1 MNKDKYV
8 FAQLVEF
15 LDNFKFR
22 RIVAKYASDM
32 YVKLFSCWNQLLVMM
47 FGQLSSRESLRDLI
61 VAMEAHSRKLY
72 HLGMG
77 RSVTR
82 SNLAKAN
89 ENRDYRIFEEFAYH
103 MIDQARRRRKFDIFR
118 LGGTVYAFDST
129 TIDLCLSVFWW
140 AKFRRAKGGIKMHT
154 LYDVEAQIPVF
165 VHITTAATHDTKAMP
180 AIPYEPG
187 AYYIFDRGYNDFGS
201 LYRIHLLDARFV
213 LRAKRNLKARPLM
226 WKRRLP
232 TGVKS
237 DAVVEFVIYKSSKD
251 YPEKLRR
258 VVWVDSETKTE
269 YVFLTNDLESPAPT
283 IAALYRNRWSIEL
296 FDFIALFLAA
306 AKRTSSFC
314 SPCLSKKFFKWIK
327 QHLKIK
333 RFWGTT
339 ENAVRIQIY
348 CAIITYCLITIVH
361 HDLRLERSVYETL
374 QILGISLTD
383 KTPIRDLFDKSNLN
397 YLKEPDGSGEPNL
410 FNF

>member
-1 MNKDKYV
+1 MNKDAYV
-8 FAQLVEF
+8 FAQLAAF
-15 LDNFKFR
+15 LDRSKFN
-22 RIVAKYASDM
+22 RIVAKYASDR
-32 YVKLFSCWNQLLVMM
+32 YVKSFSCWNQLLVMM
-47 FGQLSSRESLRDLI
+47 FGQLSNRESLRDLI
-61 VAMEAHSRKLY
+61 VAMEAHNRKLY

-89 ENRDYRIFEEFAYH
+89 ESRDYRIFEEFAYH
-103 MIDQARRRRKFDIFR
+103 MIDQARRRRKSDIFR

-140 AKFRRAKGGIKMHT
+140 AKFRKKKGGIKMHT

-165 VHITTAATHDTKAMP
+165 VHITTAVTHDMKAMP

-213 LRAKRNLKARPLM
+213 LRAKRNLKVRPLV

-232 TGVKS
+232 AGVKS

-251 YPEKLRR
+251 YPERLRR
-258 VVWVDSETKTE
+258 VVWIDSETKTE

-283 IAALYRNRWSIEL
+283 IAALYRNRWGIEL
-296 FDFIALFLAA
+296 
-306 AKRTSSFC
+306 
-314 SPCLSKKFFKWIK
+314 FFKWIK

-348 CAIITYCLITIVH
+348 CAIITYCLVATVH
-361 HDLRLERSVYETL
+361 HDLRLERSVYEVL

-383 KTPIRDLFDKSNLN
+383 KTPIRDLFDKSNFN